1 MRTWIVP
8 LFLAMLALLP
18 PASKAAAPAASQA
31 ALLLD
36 GRQPEVDPWPAVRVL
51 VDPGHR
57 LDVGI
62 LADAPERFKDPGSPF
77 ASIGVQK
84 GTAWLRFPVQA
95 AMTDDGDWVL
105 DIAYGLITRTDLW
118 LLRDGRIVR
127 HAAGGSGIDPEGALG
142 HGNPAFRLALEPG
155 VHYEVLL
162 KVQTEAP
169 KILPVML
176 RKPEASYKA
185 AMDEQLLQGLLS
197 GLSLFLVIYSL
208 AQWAHLRES
217 LYAKY
222 ALYIGSLA
230 IYSAAV
236 YGVGG
241 RYLWP
246 GNMWAALHASGIAA
260 MLCSCSAYLFVE
272 HVLARPGRDRIFSVV
287 MKSCAVL
294 CLLNAAAFGLDLIH
308 DEFLIMMVSTL
319 GIFPTLFGLP
329 GAFRLARRRD
339 PVGIW
344 LLVGWTISFTGA
356 AVMTKVCHAGAAPDF
371 WNMHAVQF
379 GAALDMLAFLRI
391 VGLRSRATRDA
402 TLRAEAAT
410 RMKSEFLANMSH
422 EIRTPMNA
430 ILGMSR
436 LALMTEPNP
445 KLRNYLGK
453 ILGAGEHLL
462 GIINDI
468 LDFSKI
474 EAGRMSVEATPFTL
488 DGLLEHLAG
497 IAGVKSDARQLEL
510 VFRVAPDVP
519 PHLVGDPLR
528 LGQVLI
534 NLTNNA
540 VKFTER
546 GEVVVAVEL
555 AAPVDR
561 VAGQARLRF
570 TVSDTGIGMSGE
582 QLAGLFQAFAQ
593 ADGSITR
600 KYGGTGLGLT
610 ISKQLVELMGGA
622 IGVTSTPGAG
632 SRFSFTVT
640 LGVGSADDL
649 PSTALGQARVLVV
662 DDCASARD
670 ALAEMLGAYGIRASV
685 AASGEDALELLA
697 QAADAGNPYELVL
710 MDYRMPGWDGIESI
724 RRIRLDA
731 RVKAPPAILMVSACT
746 REGVLQEQGD
756 LPLDGFLT
764 KPVSP
769 ALLHHSV
776 LQALHPELVLPPAAA
791 PGTLPDLARLDGA
804 RILLVDDN
812 ANNREVALDF
822 LAAARMR
829 VDTAAD
835 GLEAVAMVKAGDY
848 DLVLMDIQM
857 PVLDGLS
864 AAREIRALPGR
875 GTLPIVA
882 MTANAMSGDHERSLA
897 AGMNDHVVKPIE
909 AELLFHALLR
919 WIEPARLL
927 GRALP
932 EPLDASPGADGG
944 VDGAAL
950 PPLAGVDWSLA
961 LASAGGQPAR
971 LRRRLASFAREYGK
985 APELI
990 RGALSSGADEVLLGL
1005 AHNLRSGA
1013 TYIGAAAL
1021 ARIAGDLEQEL
1032 RAGRRERLPL
1042 LAPELSLT
1050 LDAVLRGLARSTAG
1064 GGGDGDGSAAQAPLP
1079 GACVAAL
1086 VRRLAGY
1093 LRAADARA
1101 EDALAELRA
1110 ALPAGSHAALLA
1122 ALRKAVDEIEY
1133 DSALAL
1139 LAELEQLEEA
1149 QA

>member
-8 LFLAMLALLP
+8 LFLALLALLP
-18 PASKAAAPAASQA
+18 PASKAAAPAAGQA

-36 GRQPEVDPWPAVRVL
+36 GSRPEVDPWPAIRVL

-77 ASIGVQK
+77 ASIGVQP
-84 GTAWLRFPVQA
+84 GTAWLRFPVQT

-155 VHYEVLL
+155 VRYEVLL

-176 RKPEASYKA
+176 RKPEASYSA

-246 GNMWAALHASGIAA
+246 GNMWAALHVTGIAA

-272 HVLARPGRDRIFSVV
+272 HVLARPGRDRVFSIV

-308 DEFLIMMVSTL
+308 DAFLIMMVSTL

-356 AVMTKVCHAGAAPDF
+356 AVMTKVSHGGAAPSF

-474 EAGRMSVEATPFTL
+474 EAGRMTVEATPFAL

-497 IAGVKSDARQLEL
+497 IAGVKSDAKQLEL

-546 GEVVVAVEL
+546 GEIVVAVEPV
-555 AAPVDR
+555 APVDR

-570 TVSDTGIGMSGE
+570 TVSDTGIGMSDE

-593 ADGSITR
+593 ADSSITR

-622 IGVTSTPGAG
+622 ISVTSTPGAG

-649 PSTALGQARVLVV
+649 PSTALGQARVMVV
-662 DDCASARD
+662 DDSASARE
-670 ALAEMLGAYGIRASV
+670 ALVEMLGAYGIRASV

-697 QAADAGNPYELVL
+697 QATGAGNPYELML
-710 MDYRMPGWDGIESI
+710 MDYRMPGWDGVETI

-746 REGVLQEQGD
+746 REGVLQEQED

-764 KPVSP
+764 KPVNP

-776 LQALHPELVLPPAAA
+776 LRALHPELVLPSGAAA
-791 PGTLPDLARLDGA
+791 SGTLPDPARLNGA

-835 GLEAVAMVKAGDY
+835 GLQAVAMVKDGDY

-864 AAREIRALPGR
+864 ATREIRALPGR
-875 GTLPIVA
+875 ATLPIVA
-882 MTANAMSGDHERSLA
+882 MTANAMSGDRERSLA

-909 AELLFHALLR
+909 PALLFHALLR

-927 GRALP
+927 GRPLP
-932 EPLDASPGADGG
+932 EPRDAPPGAG

-950 PPLAGVDWSLA
+950 PPPLAGVDWSLA
-961 LASAGGQPAR
+961 LASAGGEPAR

-985 APELI
+985 APALI
-990 RGALSSGADEVLLGL
+990 REALSSGADEVLLGL

-1021 ARIAGDLEQEL
+1021 ARIAGEVEQEL

-1050 LDAVLRGLARSTAG
+1050 LDAVLQGLARGTAVDSDTG
-1064 GGGDGDGSAAQAPLP
+1064 KASAP
-1079 GACVAAL
+1079 GTGVPVL

-1093 LRAADARA
+1093 LGAADARA
-1101 EDALAELRA
+1101 EDALAELQA
-1110 ALPAGSHAALLA
+1110 ALSADRHAALLA

-1149 QA
+1149 RA